1 MKDIDAIAAL
11 QDPVRR
17 RLYEYVAAQ
26 GREVGRNEA
35 AEATGVTRTLAAH
48 HLDRL
53 TGAGLLESG
62 SRRLTGRSGPG
73 AGRPAKVYTR
83 ARAEHAVSL
92 PSRDYLTAAELLAE
106 AAERAGLDRE
116 LRTAARRK
124 GEALRGPAAP
134 CGSLAEAMEALAARG
149 YEPHLEPADT
159 PTRTKDAG
167 SDRAAGAVKAPGA
180 ATEATGPTPV
190 TPTAPGAPATPTAP
204 ITPGAPITPEA
215 PGAPGAVGAVGPA
228 ETAPEAAPAVVR
240 MRNCPFHSVA
250 ERFPPLVCGMNL
262 ALLEG
267 LLGTGGAVRARMDSR
282 PGECCVVVEDSKNNQ
297 D

>member
-35 AEATGVTRTLAAH
+35 AEAAGVARTLAAH

-53 TGAGLLESG
+53 TEAGLLESG

-83 ARAEHAVSL
+83 ARAERSVSL
-92 PSRDYLTAAELLAE
+92 PARDYRTAAELLAE
-106 AAERAGLDRE
+106 AAEQAGLDAG
-116 LRTAARRK
+116 LFAAARRR
-124 GEALRGPAAP
+124 GEALRDSAAP
-134 CGSLAEAMEALAARG
+134 CAGLEEAMEVLAARG
-149 YEPHLEPADT
+149 YEPHLEAVEDIEDSEDSEDSEDVQACEGAD
-159 PTRTKDAG
+159 G
-167 SDRAAGAVKAPGA
+167 AAGAA
-180 ATEATGPTPV
+180 AH
-190 TPTAPGAPATPTAP
+190 
-204 ITPGAPITPEA
+204 
-215 PGAPGAVGAVGPA
+215 
-228 ETAPEAAPAVVR
+228 VVR
-240 MRNCPFHSVA
+240 MRNCPFHAVA

-267 LLGTGGAVRARMDSR
+267 LLGADGPVRARMDAR
-282 PGECCVVVEDSKNNQ
+282 PGECCVVIEASKNN
-297 D
+297 DD

>member
-1 MKDIDAIAAL
+1 MEDIEAIAAL

-35 AEATGVTRTLAAH
+35 AEATGVARTLAAH

-53 TGAGLLESG
+53 TEAGLLDSG

-83 ARAEHAVSL
+83 ARAERSVSL
-92 PSRDYLTAAELLAE
+92 PARDYRTAAELLAE
-106 AAERAGLDRE
+106 AAEQAGLDAG
-116 LRTAARRK
+116 LRAAAHRR

-134 CGSLAEAMEALAARG
+134 CGGLEEAMEVLAARG
-149 YEPHLEPADT
+149 YEPHLEAVGG
-159 PTRTKDAG
+159 AEEE
-167 SDRAAGAVKAPGA
+167 AGAG
-180 ATEATGPTPV
+180 ER
-190 TPTAPGAPATPTAP
+190 
-204 ITPGAPITPEA
+204 
-215 PGAPGAVGAVGPA
+215 
-228 ETAPEAAPAVVR
+228 VVR
-240 MRNCPFHSVA
+240 MRNCPFHAVA

-267 LLGTGGAVRARMDSR
+267 LLGADGPVRARMDAR
-282 PGECCVVVEDSKNNQ
+282 PGECCVVVEDSKNN
-297 D
+297 DH

>member
-92 PSRDYLTAAELLAE
+92 PSRDYLTAADLLAE
-106 AAERAGLDRE
+106 AAERAGLDTE
-116 LRTAARRK
+116 LRTAARRR
-124 GEALRGPAAP
+124 GEALRGPATP
-134 CGSLAEAMEALAARG
+134 CGSLTEAMETLAARG

-159 PTRTKDAG
+159 PSGTEDTG
-167 SDRAAGAVKAPGA
+167 SDRTGGATGTAPK
-180 ATEATGPTPV
+180 ATGPA
-190 TPTAPGAPATPTAP
+190 PTAPGAA
-204 ITPGAPITPEA
+204 
-215 PGAPGAVGAVGPA
+215 GPA
-228 ETAPEAAPAVVR
+228 ETTKAMPEAPPAVVR

>member
-1 MKDIDAIAAL
+1 VEDIEAIAAL

-35 AEATGVTRTLAAH
+35 AEAAGVARTLAAH

-53 TGAGLLESG
+53 AEAGLLESG

-83 ARAEHAVSL
+83 ARAERSVSL
-92 PSRDYLTAAELLAE
+92 PARDYRTAAELLAE
-106 AAERAGLDRE
+106 AAEQAGLDAE
-116 LRTAARRK
+116 LCAAARRR
-124 GEALRGPAAP
+124 GEALRGSAAP
-134 CGSLAEAMEALAARG
+134 CGGLEQAVEMLAARG
-149 YEPHLEPADT
+149 YEPHLE
-159 PTRTKDAG
+159 G
-167 SDRAAGAVKAPGA
+167 VEGATGA
-180 ATEATGPTPV
+180 AAR
-190 TPTAPGAPATPTAP
+190 
-204 ITPGAPITPEA
+204 
-215 PGAPGAVGAVGPA
+215 
-228 ETAPEAAPAVVR
+228 VVR
-240 MRNCPFHSVA
+240 MRNCPFHAVA

-267 LLGTGGAVRARMDSR
+267 LLGTDGPVHARMDAR
-282 PGECCVVVEDSKNNQ
+282 PGDCCVVVETSKNNG

>member
-1 MKDIDAIAAL
+1 MEDIDAIAVL

-35 AEATGVTRTLAAH
+35 AEAAGVTRTLAAH

-53 TGAGLLESG
+53 TEAGLLESG

-83 ARAEHAVSL
+83 ARAERAVSL
-92 PSRDYLTAAELLAE
+92 PARDYRTAAELLAE
-106 AAERAGLDRE
+106 AAEHAGLDSG
-116 LRTAARRK
+116 LCAVARRR
-124 GEALRGPAAP
+124 GEALRGSVAP
-134 CGSLAEAMEALAARG
+134 CGSLEEVVGMLAARG
-149 YEPHLEPADT
+149 YEPHLEGAEGT
-159 PTRTKDAG
+159 
-167 SDRAAGAVKAPGA
+167 AGAA
-180 ATEATGPTPV
+180 AR
-190 TPTAPGAPATPTAP
+190 
-204 ITPGAPITPEA
+204 
-215 PGAPGAVGAVGPA
+215 
-228 ETAPEAAPAVVR
+228 VVR
-240 MRNCPFHSVA
+240 MRNCPFHAVA

-267 LLGTGGAVRARMDSR
+267 LLGTDGPLRARMDAR
-282 PGECCVVVEDSKNNQ
+282 PGECCVVVEDSNNSKNNI

>member
-35 AEATGVTRTLAAH
+35 AEAAGVARTLAAH

-53 TGAGLLESG
+53 TEVGLLESG

-83 ARAEHAVSL
+83 ARAERAVSL
-92 PSRDYLTAAELLAE
+92 PVRDYRTAAELLAE
-106 AAERAGLDRE
+106 AAEQAGLDAG
-116 LRTAARRK
+116 LYAAARRR
-124 GEALRGPAAP
+124 GEALRGSAAS
-134 CGSLAEAMEALAARG
+134 CGGLEEAMEVLAARG
-149 YEPHLEPADT
+149 YEPHLEGAESAEGAEGAE
-159 PTRTKDAG
+159 DAG
-167 SDRAAGAVKAPGA
+167 ETTEA
-180 ATEATGPTPV
+180 ATC
-190 TPTAPGAPATPTAP
+190 
-204 ITPGAPITPEA
+204 
-215 PGAPGAVGAVGPA
+215 
-228 ETAPEAAPAVVR
+228 VVR
-240 MRNCPFHSVA
+240 MRNCPFHAVA

-267 LLGTGGAVRARMDSR
+267 LLGTDGPIRARMEAR
-282 PGECCVVVEDSKNNQ
+282 PGECCVVVESSKDNC

>member
-35 AEATGVTRTLAAH
+35 AEAAGVARTLAAH

-53 TGAGLLESG
+53 TEAGLLESG

-83 ARAEHAVSL
+83 ARTERTVSL
-92 PSRDYLTAAELLAE
+92 PARDYRTAAELLAE
-106 AAERAGLDRE
+106 AAEEAGLDAG
-116 LRTAARRK
+116 LCAAARRR
-124 GEALRGPAAP
+124 GEALRGSGEP
-134 CGSLAEAMEALAARG
+134 CGGLEDAMRTLAARG
-149 YEPHLEPADT
+149 YEPRLEGAEGAAV
-159 PTRTKDAG
+159 AG
-167 SDRAAGAVKAPGA
+167 EPVVGAEGAAG
-180 ATEATGPTPV
+180 
-190 TPTAPGAPATPTAP
+190 
-204 ITPGAPITPEA
+204 
-215 PGAPGAVGAVGPA
+215 VGEP
-228 ETAPEAAPAVVR
+228 VVR
-240 MRNCPFHSVA
+240 MRNCPFHAVA

-267 LLGTGGAVRARMDSR
+267 LLGTDGAVRARMDSR
-282 PGECCVVVEDSKNNQ
+282 PGECCVVVENSKNNIH
-297 D
+297 

>member
-35 AEATGVTRTLAAH
+35 AEAAGVARTLAAH
-48 HLDRL
+48 HLDKL
-53 TGAGLLESG
+53 VQAGLLESG

-83 ARAEHAVSL
+83 ARAERSVSL
-92 PSRDYLTAAELLAE
+92 PARDYRTAAELLAE
-106 AAERAGLDRE
+106 AAEEVGLDAV
-116 LRTAARRK
+116 LCASARRR
-124 GEALRGPAAP
+124 GEALRGSAAP
-134 CGSLAEAMEALAARG
+134 CGGLAEAMEVLAARG
-149 YEPHLEPADT
+149 YEPHLEGG
-159 PTRTKDAG
+159 KDVQ
-167 SDRAAGAVKAPGA
+167 D
-180 ATEATGPTPV
+180 
-190 TPTAPGAPATPTAP
+190 
-204 ITPGAPITPEA
+204 
-215 PGAPGAVGAVGPA
+215 A
-228 ETAPEAAPAVVR
+228 EGEAAARVVR
-240 MRNCPFHSVA
+240 MRNCPFHAVA

-267 LLGTGGAVRARMDSR
+267 LLGADGPVRARMDAR
-282 PGECCVVVEDSKNNQ
+282 PGECCVVVEASKNKN